1 MPYFCPKCD
10 VGRVI
15 ISHRLE
21 SIDANALPEELK
33 EAPNVGYLV
42 WIVIC
47 TECGWKAE
55 VGGDQDI
62 FESLGR
68 LCGLTG
74 GFAN

>member
-10 VGRVI
+10 VGRVT

-33 EAPNVGYLV
+33 KAPNVEYLV
-42 WIVIC
+42 WIIMC
-47 TECGWKAE
+47 TECDWKAE

-62 FESLGR
+62 FESLER
-68 LCGLTG
+68 LCRHTG
-74 GFAN
+74 SFTN